1 MSLQE
6 VSGDKYEGKRI
17 GKRWKVPV
25 TSRNYQRNWPMMS
38 RSTEN
43 RGTGRA
49 RPNGERKLVGIPT
62 HNFME
67 NWESFLCLSV
77 SQTHCRF
84 RHLRTNRMFFSIE
97 NVPKSTPDLQYFS
110 PLLTGHLAP
119 SVEEWLPWESK
130 SLRTY
135 CNKPRR

>member
-84 RHLRTNRMFFSIE
+84 RHLRTNRMFFFHRKCSK
-97 NVPKSTPDLQYFS
+97 VYSR
-110 PLLTGHLAP
+110 P
-119 SVEEWLPWESK
+119 SVFLTFVDWALGPI
-130 SLRTY
+130 R
-135 CNKPRR
+135 